1 MSKLTILT
9 ALVRG
14 GMTPIAACAMGG
26 NMMCESN
33 MTANIAQRGKT
44 TLTDAEYTAAADSG
58 AIDFAHDAVGY
69 GLCQWTY
76 FMRKQRLLEYA
87 RSVGASVGDETMQVS
102 FCLKELRGEYPE
114 LWEYLTTTQDLY
126 GAAARICKE
135 YERPAV
141 NNIAD
146 RANAGNALYMQY
158 GGQLDAIAAG
168 DAETAEDG
176 ADSSAKGISAR
187 NQIRDLDAYLPFRG
201 ANGLSLPTVRT
212 GDRTPEAEYLAA
224 LLESLGYDVLWDG
237 LRACLIDCQS
247 KARLDA
253 DGICGEKT
261 WRRLLG

>member
-33 MTANIAQRGKT
+33 MTANIAQRGMT
-44 TLTDAEYTAAADSG
+44 TLTDAQYTAAADSG

-76 FMRKQRLLEYA
+76 FTRKQNLLAYA
-87 RSVGASVGDETMQVS
+87 KSMGATVGDETMQVN
-102 FCLKELRGEYPE
+102 FCLKELETEYRV
-114 LWEYLTTTQDLY
+114 LWSYLTTTQDLY
-126 GAAARICKE
+126 GAASRICKE

-158 GGQLDAIAAG
+158 GSRLDAIAAG
-168 DAETAEDG
+168 DAETAEDPSG
-176 ADSSAKGISAR
+176 ADSSLSGAAGESAA
-187 NQIRDLDAYLPFRG
+187 LMPG
-201 ANGLSLPTVRT
+201 TVRT
-212 GDRTPEAEYLAA
+212 GDKTPEAEYLAA

-237 LRACLIDCQS
+237 LRACLIDYQS

-261 WRRLLG
+261 WSKLLKE

>member
-1 MSKLTILT
+1 MSQLSILT

-33 MTANIAQRGKT
+33 MQADIAQRGMT
-44 TLTDAEYTAAADSG
+44 TLTDAEYTAAANSG
-58 AIDFAHDAVGY
+58 AIDFAHDAIGY

-87 RSVGASVGDETMQVS
+87 KSIGVSVGDETMQVN
-102 FCLKELRGEYPE
+102 FCLAELRGEYPA
-114 LWEYLTTTQDLY
+114 LWEYLKVAQDLY

-158 GGQLDAIAAG
+158 GSQLDAAAAG
-168 DAETAEDG
+168 DAETEEDPSG
-176 ADSSAKGISAR
+176 ADSSLSGAGGESAA
-187 NQIRDLDAYLPFRG
+187 LMPG
-201 ANGLSLPTVRT
+201 TVRD
-212 GDRTPEAEYLAA
+212 GDKTPEAEYLAA
-224 LLESLGYDVLWDG
+224 LLESIGYDVLWDG
-237 LRACLIDCQS
+237 LRACLTDYQS
-247 KARLDA
+247 KTGLDA
-253 DGICGEKT
+253 DGICGKKT
-261 WRRLLG
+261 WSKLLKE

>member
-44 TLTDAEYTAAADSG
+44 TLTDAEYTEAADCG
-58 AIDFAHDAVGY
+58 AIDFTHDAVGY

-76 FMRKQRLLEYA
+76 FTRKQNLLA
-87 RSVGASVGDETMQVS
+87 CAISMGVTVGDETMQVT
-102 FCLKELRGEYPE
+102 FCLAELRGEYPA
-114 LWEYLTTTQDLY
+114 LWEYLKAAQDLY

-135 YERPAV
+135 YERPTV

-146 RANAGNALYMQY
+146 RANAGNALYTQY
-158 GGQLDAIAAG
+158 GSQLDATAAG
-168 DAETAEDG
+168 EAETAEDPSG
-176 ADSSAKGISAR
+176 ADSSLS
-187 NQIRDLDAYLPFRG
+187 G
-201 ANGLSLPTVRT
+201 AGGESSRSLFGTVRD

-237 LRACLIDCQS
+237 LRACLIDYQS
-247 KARLDA
+247 KTGLDA

>member
-9 ALVRG
+9 ALVSG

-33 MTANIAQRGKT
+33 MTANIAQRGMT

-76 FMRKQRLLEYA
+76 YTRKQRLLEYA
-87 RSVGASVGDETMQVS
+87 KSIGVSVGDEETQVN
-102 FCLKELRGEYPE
+102 FCLKELRGEYPA
-114 LWEYLTTTQDLY
+114 LWEYLTTAQDLY

-135 YERPAV
+135 YERPDV

-158 GGQLDAIAAG
+158 GARLDAIAAG
-168 DAETAEDG
+168 EAETAEDPSC
-176 ADSSAKGISAR
+176 ADSSLS
-187 NQIRDLDAYLPFRG
+187 G
-201 ANGLSLPTVRT
+201 AAGESPALMPGTVRD

-224 LLESLGYDVLWDG
+224 LLESIGYDVLWDG
-237 LRACLIDCQS
+237 LRACLIDYQS
-247 KARLDA
+247 KTGLDA

-261 WRRLLG
+261 WSKILNN

>member
-1 MSKLTILT
+1 MSQLSILT

-33 MTANIAQRGKT
+33 MTANIAQRGMT
-44 TLTDAEYTAAADSG
+44 TLTDAQYTAAANSG
-58 AIDFAHDAVGY
+58 AIDFIHDTVGY

-76 FMRKQRLLEYA
+76 FTRKQRLLEYA
-87 RSVGASVGDETMQVS
+87 KSIGVSVGDETMQVN
-102 FCLKELRGEYPE
+102 FCLKELKTEARE
-114 LWEYLTTTQDLY
+114 LWEYLMIAQDLY

-158 GGQLDAIAAG
+158 GSQLDATAAG
-168 DAETAEDG
+168 DTETAEDPSG
-176 ADSSAKGISAR
+176 ADSSLSGAAGESAA
-187 NQIRDLDAYLPFRG
+187 LMPG
-201 ANGLSLPTVRT
+201 TVRS
-212 GDRTPEAEYLAA
+212 GDKTPEAEYLAT
-224 LLESLGYDVLWDG
+224 LLESVGYDVLWDG
-237 LRACLIDCQS
+237 LRACLIDYQS
-247 KARLDA
+247 KTGLAA

-261 WRRLLG
+261 WSKLLKE

>member
-14 GMTPIAACAMGG
+14 GMTPVAACAMGG

-33 MTANIAQRGKT
+33 MQSNIAQRGMTK
-44 TLTDAEYTAAADSG
+44 LTDAEYTAAANAG
-58 AIDFAHDAVGY
+58 TIDFAHDAVGY

-76 FMRKQRLLEYA
+76 FSRKQRLLEYA
-87 RSVGASVGDETMQVS
+87 KSMGASVGDEETQVN
-102 FCLKELRGEYPE
+102 FCLAELRGEYPA
-114 LWEYLTTTQDLY
+114 LWNYLTTAQDLY

-158 GGQLDAIAAG
+158 GSQLDAAAAG
-168 DAETAEDG
+168 DAETAEDPSG
-176 ADSSAKGISAR
+176 ADSSLSEEAGESAA
-187 NQIRDLDAYLPFRG
+187 LMPG
-201 ANGLSLPTVRT
+201 TVRT

-224 LLESLGYDVLWDG
+224 LLANLGYDVLWDG
-237 LRACLIDCQS
+237 LSACLIDYQV
-247 KARLDA
+247 KAGLDA

>member
-1 MSKLTILT
+1 MSQLSILT

-33 MTANIAQRGKT
+33 MTANIAQRGMT

-76 FMRKQRLLEYA
+76 FTRKQRLLEYA
-87 RSVGASVGDETMQVS
+87 RSVGASVGDETIQVN
-102 FCLKELRGEYPE
+102 FCLKELRGEYPA
-114 LWEYLTTTQDLY
+114 LWEYLKTTQDLY
-126 GAAARICKE
+126 GATARICKE

-146 RANAGNALYMQY
+146 RANAGNALYMKY
-158 GGQLDAIAAG
+158 GSQLDAIAAG
-168 DAETAEDG
+168 EAETAEDPSG
-176 ADSSAKGISAR
+176 ADSSLSGAGGESAA
-187 NQIRDLDAYLPFRG
+187 LMPG
-201 ANGLSLPTVRT
+201 TVRD
-212 GDRTPEAEYLAA
+212 GDRTPEAGYLSA
-224 LLESLGYDVLWDG
+224 LLVNLGYNVLWDG
-237 LRACLIDCQS
+237 LRACLIDYLS
-247 KARLDA
+247 KTGLDA

-261 WRRLLG
+261 WSKLLKE

>member
-44 TLTDAEYTAAADSG
+44 TLTDAQYTAAADSG

-76 FMRKQRLLEYA
+76 FMRKQRLLKYA
-87 RSVGASVGDETMQVS
+87 KSMGATVGDETMQVN
-102 FCLKELRGEYPE
+102 FCLKELKTEYRV
-114 LWEYLTTTQDLY
+114 LWEYLTTAQDLY

-135 YERPAV
+135 YERPTV

-158 GGQLDAIAAG
+158 GDILTGKDTAQPPDALSPEAEA
-168 DAETAEDG
+168 DTTETA
-176 ADSSAKGISAR
+176 A
-187 NQIRDLDAYLPFRG
+187 PT
-201 ANGLSLPTVRT
+201 LPTVRDT
-212 GDRTPEAEYLAA
+212 DHTPEAAYLKA
-224 LLESLGYDVLWDG
+224 LLEKLGYNVLWDG
-237 LRACLIDCQS
+237 LRACLTDYQR
-247 KARLDA
+247 KAGLTV
-253 DGICGEKT
+253 DGVCGAQT
-261 WRRLLG
+261 WRRLMG

>member
-33 MTANIAQRGKT
+33 MTANIAQRGMT
-44 TLTDAEYTAAADSG
+44 TLTDAQYTEAADSG

-76 FMRKQRLLEYA
+76 FMRKQNLLA
-87 RSVGASVGDETMQVS
+87 CAISMGVTVGDETMQVN
-102 FCLKELRGEYPE
+102 FCLKELKTEYRV
-114 LWEYLTTTQDLY
+114 LWEYLTTAQDLY

-141 NNIAD
+141 NNIRD
-146 RANAGNALYMQY
+146 RIAYANALYMQY
-158 GGQLDAIAAG
+158 GSQLDAIAAG
-168 DAETAEDG
+168 DAETAEDPSG
-176 ADSSAKGISAR
+176 ADSS
-187 NQIRDLDAYLPFRG
+187 
-201 ANGLSLPTVRT
+201 LSEAAGESSRSLFGTVRD
-212 GDRTPEAEYLAA
+212 GDKTPEAEYLAA
-224 LLESLGYDVLWDG
+224 LLESLGYNVLWDG
-237 LRACLIDCQS
+237 LRACLVDYQVKCGIDP
-247 KARLDA
+247 

-261 WRRLLG
+261 WRRLMG

>member
-1 MSKLTILT
+1 MSQLSILST
-9 ALVRG
+9 LVRG

-33 MTANIAQRGKT
+33 MQADIAQRGMT
-44 TLTDAEYTAAADSG
+44 TLTDAKYTAAADSG

-76 FMRKQRLLEYA
+76 YTRKQALLDYA
-87 RSVGASVGDETMQVS
+87 KSMGATVGDETIQVN
-102 FCLKELRGEYPE
+102 FCLKELRGEYPT
-114 LWEYLTTTQDLY
+114 LWAYLTTAQDLY

-146 RANAGNALYMQY
+146 RAYEGNALYMQY
-158 GGQLDAIAAG
+158 GARLDAIAAG
-168 DAETAEDG
+168 DAETAEDPSG
-176 ADSSAKGISAR
+176 ADSS
-187 NQIRDLDAYLPFRG
+187 
-201 ANGLSLPTVRT
+201 LSGEAGESPALMPGTVRT
-212 GDRTPEAEYLAA
+212 GDKTPEAEYLAA

-237 LRACLIDCQS
+237 LRACLIDYQS
-247 KARLDA
+247 KTGLDA

-261 WRRLLG
+261 WSKLLSK

>member
-1 MSKLTILT
+1 MSQLSILS

-33 MTANIAQRGKT
+33 MTANIAQHGMT
-44 TLTDAEYTAAADSG
+44 TLTDAQYTAAADSG

-69 GLCQWTY
+69 GLCQWTH
-76 FMRKQRLLEYA
+76 FMRKQNLLA
-87 RSVGASVGDETMQVS
+87 CAISMGVTVGDETMQVN
-102 FCLKELRGEYPE
+102 FCLAELKTEYRE
-114 LWEYLTTTQDLY
+114 LWEYLKTTQDLY

-146 RANAGNALYMQY
+146 RAHEGNALYMRY
-158 GGQLDAIAAG
+158 GSQLDAIAAG
-168 DAETAEDG
+168 DGGEDPSG
-176 ADSSAKGISAR
+176 ADSSLSGAGGESAA
-187 NQIRDLDAYLPFRG
+187 LMPG
-201 ANGLSLPTVRT
+201 TVRT
-212 GDRTPEAEYLAA
+212 GDKTPEAGYLAA

-237 LRACLIDCQS
+237 LHVCLVDYQVKCGIDP
-247 KARLDA
+247 

-261 WRRLLG
+261 WNKLLRG

>member
-1 MSKLTILT
+1 MSQLSILT

-26 NMMCESN
+26 NMMRESN
-33 MTANIAQRGKT
+33 MTANIAQRGMT
-44 TLTDAEYTAAADSG
+44 TLTDAEYTAAANSG

-76 FMRKQRLLEYA
+76 FSRKQRLLEYA
-87 RSVGASVGDETMQVS
+87 KSIGVSVGDETMQVN
-102 FCLKELRGEYPE
+102 FCLAELRGEYPA
-114 LWEYLTTTQDLY
+114 LWEYLTTAQDLY

-158 GGQLDAIAAG
+158 GSQLDATAAG
-168 DAETAEDG
+168 ETETAEAPSG
-176 ADSSAKGISAR
+176 ADSSLSGAAGESAA
-187 NQIRDLDAYLPFRG
+187 LMPG
-201 ANGLSLPTVRT
+201 TVRD
-212 GDRTPEAEYLAA
+212 GDRTPDAGYLSE
-224 LLESLGYDVLWDG
+224 LLINLGYDVLWDG
-237 LRACLIDCQS
+237 LRACLIDYQS
-247 KARLDA
+247 KAGLDA

-261 WRRLLG
+261 WSKILNN

>member
-33 MTANIAQRGKT
+33 MQADIAQRGMT

-58 AIDFAHDAVGY
+58 AIDFTHDAVGY

-76 FMRKQRLLEYA
+76 YTRKQALLGYA
-87 RSVGASVGDETMQVS
+87 KSIGVSVGDETMQVN
-102 FCLKELRGEYPE
+102 FCLAELHVEYPA
-114 LWEYLTTTQDLY
+114 LWEYLTTAQDLY
-126 GAAARICKE
+126 DAAARICKE

-158 GGQLDAIAAG
+158 GSQLDAIAAG
-168 DAETAEDG
+168 EAETAEDPSG
-176 ADSSAKGISAR
+176 ADSSLS
-187 NQIRDLDAYLPFRG
+187 G
-201 ANGLSLPTVRT
+201 AAGESSRSLPGTVRD
-212 GDRTPEAEYLAA
+212 GDKTPEAGYLSA
-224 LLESLGYDVLWDG
+224 LFVNLGYDVLWDG
-237 LRACLIDCQS
+237 LRACLIDYQS
-247 KARLDA
+247 KTGLDA

-261 WRRLLG
+261 WSKLLKE

>member
-1 MSKLTILT
+1 MSRLSILT

-33 MTANIAQRGKT
+33 MTANITQRGMT

-76 FMRKQRLLEYA
+76 FTRKQRLLEYA
-87 RSVGASVGDETMQVS
+87 KSMGASVGDEETQVN
-102 FCLKELRGEYPE
+102 FCLAELKTEYRE
-114 LWEYLTTTQDLY
+114 LWEYLKAAQDLY
-126 GAAARICKE
+126 GATARICRE

-168 DAETAEDG
+168 DAETAEDPSG
-176 ADSSAKGISAR
+176 ADSSLSGTAGESAV
-187 NQIRDLDAYLPFRG
+187 LMPG
-201 ANGLSLPTVRT
+201 TVRT
-212 GDRTPEAEYLAA
+212 GDKTPEAEYLAA

-237 LRACLIDCQS
+237 LRACLIDYQR
-247 KARLDA
+247 KTGLDA

-261 WRRLLG
+261 WSKLLKE

>member
-1 MSKLTILT
+1 MSQLSILT

-33 MTANIAQRGKT
+33 MTANIVQLGMT
-44 TLTDAEYTAAADSG
+44 TLTDAQYTAAADAG
-58 AIDFAHDAVGY
+58 TINFTYDAIGY

-76 FMRKQRLLEYA
+76 YARKQRLMEYA
-87 RSVGASVGDETMQVS
+87 KSMGASVGDETMQVN
-102 FCLKELRGEYPE
+102 FCLAELRGEYPA
-114 LWEYLTTTQDLY
+114 LWAYLTTAQDLY

-158 GGQLDAIAAG
+158 GSQLDATAAG
-168 DAETAEDG
+168 DAETAEDPSG
-176 ADSSAKGISAR
+176 ADSSLSGAAGESAA
-187 NQIRDLDAYLPFRG
+187 LMPG
-201 ANGLSLPTVRT
+201 TVRS
-212 GDRTPEAEYLAA
+212 GDKTPEAEYLAA

-237 LRACLIDCQS
+237 LRACLIDYQS
-247 KARLDA
+247 KTGLDA

-261 WRRLLG
+261 WSKLLKE

>member
-33 MTANIAQRGKT
+33 MTANIAQRGMT
-44 TLTDAEYTAAADSG
+44 TLTDAQYTAAADAG
-58 AIDFAHDAVGY
+58 TINFGYDAIGY

-76 FMRKQRLLEYA
+76 YARKLRLLEYA
-87 RSVGASVGDETMQVS
+87 KSIGVSVGDETMQVN
-102 FCLKELRGEYPE
+102 FCLAELRGEYPA
-114 LWEYLTTTQDLY
+114 LWEYLTTAQDLY
-126 GAAARICKE
+126 SAAARICKE

-158 GGQLDAIAAG
+158 GSQLDAIAAG
-168 DAETAEDG
+168 EAGDGGEDHSG
-176 ADSSAKGISAR
+176 ADSSLS
-187 NQIRDLDAYLPFRG
+187 G
-201 ANGLSLPTVRT
+201 AGGESSRSLPGTVRV
-212 GDRTPEAEYLAA
+212 GDKTPEAGYLSA
-224 LLESLGYDVLWDG
+224 LLVNLGYDVLWDG
-237 LRACLIDCQS
+237 LRACLIDDQS
-247 KARLDA
+247 KAGLDA

-261 WRRLLG
+261 WTKILNN

>member
-33 MTANIAQRGKT
+33 MQADIAQRGMTK
-44 TLTDAEYTAAADSG
+44 LADAEYTAAADSG
-58 AIDFAHDAVGY
+58 AIDFALDAVGY

-76 FMRKQRLLEYA
+76 FSRKQRLLEYA
-87 RSVGASVGDETMQVS
+87 RSVGASVGDETMQVN
-102 FCLKELRGEYPE
+102 FCLKELRGEYPA
-114 LWEYLTTTQDLY
+114 LWEYLKAAQDLY

-158 GGQLDAIAAG
+158 GSQLDATAAG
-168 DAETAEDG
+168 NAETDPTG
-176 ADSSAKGISAR
+176 ADSSLS
-187 NQIRDLDAYLPFRG
+187 G
-201 ANGLSLPTVRT
+201 AAGESSRSLFGTVRD
-212 GDRTPEAEYLAA
+212 GDKTPEAEYLAA
-224 LLESLGYDVLWDG
+224 LLESIGYDVLWDG
-237 LRACLIDCQS
+237 LRACLIDYQI
-247 KARLDA
+247 KIGLDA

-261 WRRLLG
+261 WRRLMGGDVL